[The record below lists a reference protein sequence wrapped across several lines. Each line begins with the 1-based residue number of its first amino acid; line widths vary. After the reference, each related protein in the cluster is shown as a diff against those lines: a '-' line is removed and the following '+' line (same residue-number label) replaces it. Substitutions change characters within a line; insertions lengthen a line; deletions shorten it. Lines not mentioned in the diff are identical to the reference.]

1 MMEDALPKNL
11 GGSLEV
17 ADWLARRRDLDKASA
32 QLSQLDMLMS
42 AQEAAANEGAAGGG
56 AKLKGP
62 LVWAGKE
69 ASEEE
74 LLIIGTI
81 RVNVAELT
89 AEEKSELGPWL
100 TTNLENEDIL
110 RFIRRD
116 QTAERTWEAL
126 KMTSKWRKE
135 ERIDDIADEEID
147 IMPEGGE
154 EFYFTGMDNDGRPVL
169 VYRACAH
176 TPGRVDPDKYNRYV
190 IKTLEY
196 GVKKY
201 GVGKTRQVAV
211 VVDRVGSG
219 LKNQVMAMAMRAPG
233 DRKGGNRRPCAPQA
247 QPACCGGFHALSPV
261 VPPSLP
267 PFLLPSPPPYS
278 ERRGKRLMRAVVAG
292 SGVAACAPAV
302 LHNALPWR
310 CGQHLYSTSQLGLL
324 CHMVAR
330 VASPRCRQAAS
341 LFRLRL
347 MPEKILPYL

>member
-1 MMEDALPKNL
+1 MSEDALPKNL
-11 GGSLEV
+11 GGGLEV
-17 ADWLARRRDLDKASA
+17 ADWLAQRRDLDKASA

-42 AQEAAANEGAAGGG
+42 VQEAAANGGAAGGG
-56 AKLKGP
+56 AKSKGP
-62 LVWAGKE
+62 LVWAGRE

-100 TTNLENEDIL
+100 MNLENEDIL

-116 QTAERTWEAL
+116 KTAERTWEAL
-126 KMTSKWRKE
+126 KVTSKWRKE
-135 ERIDDIADEEID
+135 ERIDDIANEEID

-154 EFYFTGMDNDGRPVL
+154 EFYFTGMDNDDRPVL

-196 GVKKY
+196 GVKEY

-219 LKNQVMAMAMRAPG
+219 LKNQVMAMAMRAP
-233 DRKGGNRRPCAPQA
+233 RERRGGTRRPSVPRKRNLRAAAVFLLSPQ
-247 QPACCGGFHALSPV
+247 LSPV
-261 VPPSLP
+261 VPPSL
-267 PFLLPSPPPYS
+267 SAPYS
-278 ERRGKRLMRAVVAG
+278 ERRGGGIDARGGAVVAG
-292 SGVAACAPAV
+292 SGAAACAPAV
-302 LHNALPWR
+302 LHNALPRR
-310 CGQHLYSTSQLGLL
+310 CGQHLHSTSQLGLL
-324 CHMVAR
+324 RHMVAR
-330 VASPRCRQAAS
+330 VASPRRRQAVF
-341 LFRLRL
+341 LFRLL
-347 MPEKILPYL
+347 PEKISSSL